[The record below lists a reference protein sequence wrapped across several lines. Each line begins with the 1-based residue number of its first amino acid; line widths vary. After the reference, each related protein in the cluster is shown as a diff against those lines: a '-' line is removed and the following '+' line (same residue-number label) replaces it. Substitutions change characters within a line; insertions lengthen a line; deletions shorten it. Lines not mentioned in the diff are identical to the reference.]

1 MEEKIDEADLLNA
14 ILIETEVNK
23 DNFFQ
28 DILSIL
34 LDPEKEV
41 NLNLLLPENYFEDL
55 VFLYSAMLR
64 IAELPLNEKILK
76 IDPNNLSIP
85 IILSN
90 STNMDLRL
98 KAANKAFINEL
109 ISIESLA
116 ALYQSVDFSS
126 NQLNNPSETIKN
138 LNKNSELIMAY
149 YYQLVNIQIFPSSRI
164 NVIIDF
170 WKFAKN
176 IELEGIAYKLSDNI
190 IKTIDPSIDY
200 LSVGLEIAMALI
212 NNKDY
217 ETALK
222 WILFVDNNKTEKTE
236 IEQVKLLNELHQS
249 DNLDSLFTFV
259 NAKNINSVKNSN
271 IEEVLYAA
279 SSVINENQN
288 IDSELVFDKI
298 MDNRSMPTV
307 YLISGIEKAILTKDE
322 SNLFLLLLV
331 TLNNKEWNEIHPE
344 HLKLILK
351 GIKEYKDS
359 KLLKNILLDI
369 FKNVKIF

>member
-176 IELEGIAYKLSDNI
+176 IELEGIAYKLSANI